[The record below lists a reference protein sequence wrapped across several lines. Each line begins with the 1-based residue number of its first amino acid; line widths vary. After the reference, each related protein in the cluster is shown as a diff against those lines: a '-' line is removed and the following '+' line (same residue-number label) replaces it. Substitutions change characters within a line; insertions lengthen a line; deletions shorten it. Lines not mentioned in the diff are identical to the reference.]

1 MKEVKITIEDE
12 DSKVLISMKPKGQ
25 YEATTNVEFEPA
37 LDPKGH
43 PTPAQYVGI
52 KFIEFLKEKLSDE

>member
-1 MKEVKITIEDE
+1 
-12 DSKVLISMKPKGQ
+12 MKPNGQ

-43 PTPAQYVGI
+43 QTPAQYVGI
-52 KFIEFLKEKLSDE
+52 KFIKFLKDELR